1 MQDSKIRV
9 DYPSGDTFEVDRHE
23 ILRLDA
29 RKVEIPTVT
38 RATGAEL
45 MRAMELGYSIAGKL
59 LATVTLEASRMEEAL
74 AQRAA
79 VVILDEVPRILQE
92 KGLATPR
99 TPNGSEDQRSR
110 ILTLDKT
117 HSQLK
122 DCVAQLEAI
131 KALLKIDLQAFA
143 MAFSAIK
150 KTVETQFLG
159 GSLSAGQS
167 DSSQYISRGSSPTP
181 ARRDY
186 QDVELSTDIGV
197 PIGTARI

>member
-1 MQDSKIRV
+1 MEGSKIRV
-9 DYPSGDTFEVDRHE
+9 VYPSGDYYEVDRHE

-45 MRAMELGYSIAGKL
+45 MRAMELGYSTAGKL
-59 LATVTLEASRMEEAL
+59 LAAVTLETARMEEAL
-74 AQRAA
+74 ARRAA
-79 VVILDEVPRILQE
+79 VVVIDEVPRILKE
-92 KGLATPR
+92 KGLATAR

-110 ILTLDKT
+110 ILTLDKE
-117 HSQLK
+117 HSELK

-159 GSLSAGQS
+159 GALSAGQS
-167 DSSQYISRGSSPTP
+167 DSSQYISRGASPAP
-181 ARRDY
+181 VQGFKDDGPDE
-186 QDVELSTDIGV
+186 DVGV
-197 PIGTARI
+197 LIGTARF